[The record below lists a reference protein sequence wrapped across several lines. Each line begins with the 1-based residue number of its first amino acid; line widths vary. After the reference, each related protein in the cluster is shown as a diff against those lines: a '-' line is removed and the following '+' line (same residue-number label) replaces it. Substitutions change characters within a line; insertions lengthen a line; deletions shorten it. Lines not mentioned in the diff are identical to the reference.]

1 MRLPREI
8 QLRIVELAIPQKVTP
23 SLLNRPKDRRRYSRV
38 QSTWEDSILALKLSS
53 RMMHK
58 LAVAEQNVQGVIDQ
72 RVAFRINL
80 DIDTLRVF
88 DMSLPDFLTA
98 NGLSALPLRK
108 LLSISKISAEDC
120 GTLHDP
126 MWRCKSPIGK
136 ALDLEKLP
144 KLDEFSVIFP
154 SVAESWM
161 IEDLPRVKAQTD
173 VSGAAHTG
181 IKWKFNTGL
190 YPVPRWEGQL
200 HNSHFNGSEKPSM
213 HPDAPIPDEAI
224 PYVGKWGY
232 ERSPGAVGGYW
243 ASFQYFEKTRDVYF
257 APLSWK
263 EVESLVKGPFGKNG
277 REAIYE
283 GHTPRFVAKLQII
296 RQGTTPPTGW
306 IKVERVRPDDPKWKH
321 QLLSTWKSVWY
332 TLVDYRTVYTTI
344 MSSCKSCDYFLRQT

>member
-1 MRLPREI
+1 MRLPRKI

-23 SLLNRPKDRRRYSRV
+23 RLLNRPKDRRRYSRV
-38 QSTWEDSILALKLSS
+38 QSTWEDSVLALKLSS

-58 LAVAEQNVQGVIDQ
+58 LAVAEQNVQGVVDQ
-72 RVAFRINL
+72 RVTLRMNL

-98 NGLSALPLRK
+98 NGVSALPVRK

-126 MWRCKSPIGK
+126 MWRCKIPIGK

-144 KLDEFSVIFP
+144 KLDEFSVILP
-154 SVAESWM
+154 SVPESWM

-181 IKWKFNTGL
+181 IKWQFNTGL

-200 HNSHFNGSEKPSM
+200 HDSHFNGSEIPSI
-213 HPDAPIPDEAI
+213 HPNAPIPDEAI

-243 ASFQYFEKTRDVYF
+243 ASFQYFEKTRDVYL
-257 APLSWK
+257 AHLSWK

-283 GHTPRFVAKLQII
+283 DHTPRFVAKLQII
-296 RQGTTPPTGW
+296 RQGTIPPPPYWMDQSGAITP
-306 IKVERVRPDDPKWKH
+306 R
-321 QLLSTWKSVWY
+321 
-332 TLVDYRTVYTTI
+332 
-344 MSSCKSCDYFLRQT
+344 